1 MDEPIFAERFRCKHS
16 DMHLDNWKYG
26 SATQYVCERSD
37 GSLQCA
43 RASTLPFT
51 SLLIGAMLATG
62 VCFAAYVGYHQPDEI
77 IWTNVYIMAFIA
89 GLFLSV
95 PIGAWFGGFTYMVA
109 VGPRQYDG
117 KRVFWHEIDEAEY
130 RKRLPNS

>member
-1 MDEPIFAERFRCKHS
+1 MEKPFFAERFRCKYA
-16 DMHLDNWKYG
+16 DITPDNWNYTD
-26 SATQYVCERSD
+26 AAQYLCRRAD

-43 RASTLPFT
+43 RASKLPFV
-51 SLLIGAMLATG
+51 SLLIGTMLATS

-77 IWTNVYIMAFIA
+77 VWTNVYIMALIA

-95 PIGAWFGGFTYMVA
+95 PIGAWIGRFSYMVA

-117 KRVFWHEIDEAEY
+117 KRVFWHEIDEDEY
-130 RKRLPNS
+130 RKWVSNG